1 MRWWLRREPLPG
13 FVGRLGRG
21 IVAMEV
27 CCGAHHLG
35 RTFVVRGHEVRLITP
50 EYVRLRVKAHKQ
62 DGLDAEV
69 ATRPTHYA
77 DAKKGQGS

>member
-1 MRWWLRREPLPG
+1 MRRESLPD
-13 FVGRLGRG
+13 FIGRLGCG

-50 EYVRLRVKAHKQ
+50 EYVRLHVKAHEN
-62 DGLDAEV
+62 DDLDAEV
-69 ATRPTHYA
+69 ATRPTHHA
-77 DAKKGQGS
+77 DAEKGQGA